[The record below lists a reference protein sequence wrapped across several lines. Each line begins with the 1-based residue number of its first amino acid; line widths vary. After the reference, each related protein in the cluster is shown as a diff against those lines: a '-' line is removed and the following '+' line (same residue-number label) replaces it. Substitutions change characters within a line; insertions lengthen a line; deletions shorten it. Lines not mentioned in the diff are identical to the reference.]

1 MLVLDHIAVLGET
14 LEEATVHA
22 ETALGLPLLPGGKHE
37 HYATHNRLLGLGD
50 GIYLEAI
57 ASDPAAPPKPYP
69 RWFGLDRFRGPPRLD
84 KWVCRVDDLEAA
96 VKKFPMAGLPVRLSR
111 GTLDWS
117 MAVPA
122 DGQLPF
128 DGMFPALIQWHSPVP
143 PGTSMNTGGPMLES
157 LTVRLPEAAE
167 LDDLLG
173 PLLSD
178 DRIRFET
185 GSNPALRAEFMTE
198 AGKKVLQ

>member
-1 MLVLDHIAVLGET
+1 MVLDHIAVLGET

-57 ASDPAAPPKPYP
+57 ATDPAAPPKHYP
-69 RWFGLDRFRGPPRLD
+69 RWFGLDRFSGFARLD

-96 VKKFPMAGLPVRLSR
+96 LKQLPMAGQPVRLNR
-111 GTLDWS
+111 GPLDWS

-128 DGMFPALIQWHSPVP
+128 DGLFPALIQWHSAVP
-143 PGTSMNTGGPMLES
+143 PGASMDTGGPILET
-157 LTVRLPEAAE
+157 LTVTHPQAAD
-167 LDDLLG
+167 LDDLLRR
-173 PLLSD
+173 LLSD
-178 DRIRFET
+178 NRIRFRT
-185 GSNPALRAEFMTE
+185 DTKPALLAEFTTTD
-198 AGKKVLQ
+198 GRKVLE